1 MERQHPAHTASEQAD
16 TLPAVPAHPE
26 EMNARVALTLSG
38 GSSFVATARTTP
50 AGLVAVGVL
59 VSAILLSTAALV
71 RAAKRQA

>member
-1 MERQHPAHTASEQAD
+1 MERQHPAQTATE
-16 TLPAVPAHPE
+16 PAETPPPAPLHPE

-38 GSSFVATARTTP
+38 GSSFVATARATP